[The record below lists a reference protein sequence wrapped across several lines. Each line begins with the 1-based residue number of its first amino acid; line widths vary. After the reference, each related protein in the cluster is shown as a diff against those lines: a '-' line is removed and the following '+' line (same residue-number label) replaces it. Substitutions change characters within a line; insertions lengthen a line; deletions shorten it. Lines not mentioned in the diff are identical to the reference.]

1 MYTPGSSQGQIEKNQ
16 ERNERE
22 KGMASSRRGPW
33 SHHRP
38 YRLATLLFIVA
49 IIGVV
54 SACGSRATRPSGAPS
69 TPVQTIHTVYF
80 TGQSTGQSGSVD
92 ALRSENGSLRWHKQ
106 LDKEWSAT
114 VSLLVFGD
122 IVYVG
127 RANEICSPLCKIIGS
142 VDALKGSDGTVLWH
156 SKIDVDNSQSV
167 QVKAIVNGVVY
178 VEEDGGFPSHSAGDI
193 YALRVSNGSLL
204 WHDTVKG
211 ACCRSLV
218 VTNTAIY
225 VGQLDNV
232 DALKT
237 SDGTVLWHRQIDSPS
252 VLVGIAAVDGV
263 VYVGTALVDYNG
275 PPKGAV
281 DALRASDGTLIWHS
295 QTNIAS
301 SVLTVADGIVF
312 VGAFLG
318 STLDAL
324 RVSDGSLLWQYQS
337 DLSPWKA
344 TVMDGVAYLT
354 SINVGYKDTGSI
366 VDALRVSDGS
376 HLWRYHIDP
385 GSLQVVVA
393 DGMVYVGTLHGII
406 ALDANSGNKRWF
418 HAADNEV
425 FALAVG
431 P

>member
-1 MYTPGSSQGQIEKNQ
+1 
-16 ERNERE
+16 
-22 KGMASSRRGPW
+22 MASYQKGLW
-33 SHHRP
+33 SHHGP
-38 YRLATLLFIVA
+38 SGLATLLFIVA
-49 IIGVV
+49 IMGVL

-80 TGQSTGQSGSVD
+80 TGQPTGQSGSVD

-106 LDKEWSAT
+106 LDKQWSGT

-122 IVYVG
+122 VVYVG
-127 RANEICSPLCKIIGS
+127 RANEICSPLCKTIGS
-142 VDALKGSDGTVLWH
+142 VDALKVGDGTVLWH
-156 SKIDVDNSQSV
+156 SNIDVHNDTSQSV

-178 VEEDGGFPSHSAGDI
+178 VEVDGGFPSHSAGDV

-218 VTNTAIY
+218 VTNTALY

-237 SDGTVLWHRQIDSPS
+237 SDGTVLWHRPIDSPS

-324 RVSDGSLLWQYQS
+324 RASDGSLLWQYQS

-344 TVMDGVAYLT
+344 TVLDGVAYLT
-354 SINVGYKDTGSI
+354 SINVGYKDTGSR

-376 HLWRYHIDP
+376 HLWRYHTDP
-385 GSLQVVVA
+385 GSLQVAVG
-393 DGMVYVGTLHGII
+393 DGMVYVGTLHGIV
-406 ALDANSGNKRWF
+406 ALDANRGNQRWF